1 MDENREIR
9 RIKSTNYTI
18 FVVVLIVAA
27 LFALKLAQ
35 SVYWSSFSSEKWPEN
50 PERRAGMT
58 ADLTEQYEL
67 TGMSVPEVEALLGE
81 SDYASAD
88 SLVYWLGNERTLIDS
103 EWLVLELSG
112 GAVSGVSIETD

>member
-35 SVYWSSFSSEKWPEN
+35 SVYWSSFSGEKRLEN

-67 TGMSVPEVEALLGE
+67 TGMSVPEDEALLGE